1 MCANVKP
8 FSAPL
13 FKAAGAKISYLG
25 PDGSYSS
32 VAAEKLL
39 PEGFEKA
46 RGLPCKSFYSVV
58 QALLGGDAE
67 FAVLPV
73 ENTLQGAVTQNLDLL
88 YAHPEL
94 VAVRE
99 YVMKIDHRLIAKEG
113 TKLSEIRRL
122 YSHEQAILQCGRFIS
137 RELPQA
143 EIVYTDSTMQSVS
156 RIRGVGDAGIVGSHV
171 RAEGLAFIGENIA
184 DEPKNFTHFL
194 LIVKGEER
202 LPAHS
207 SLVYFAATCSHEPGA
222 LLKMLQILS
231 VYDLNM
237 TKIESRPIKN
247 SPGEYCF
254 FIEFKGDIAEKN
266 VRFALNRLSEYTKNF
281 KLLGCY

>member
-1 MCANVKP
+1 MSEQPKQPSGRV
-8 FSAPL
+8 
-13 FKAAGAKISYLG
+13 SYLG

-32 VAAEKLL
+32 LAAKELVPAGEGVAC
-39 PEGFEKA
+39 G
-46 RGLPCKSFYSVV
+46 SFYAAV
-58 QALLGGDAE
+58 QALLSGEADC
-67 FAVLPV
+67 AVLPV

-88 YAHPEL
+88 YASPDL

-99 YVMKIDHRLIAKEG
+99 YLLKIEHRLIAKNG
-113 TKLSEIRRL
+113 TKLSDIRRVF
-122 YSHEQAILQCGRFIS
+122 SHEQAILQCGKFIA
-137 RELPQA
+137 RDLPNA
-143 EIVYTDSTMQSVS
+143 KIVYTDSTMQSIS
-156 RIRGVGDAGIVGSHV
+156 RISEAGDAGIVGSHV
-171 RAEGLAFIGENIA
+171 QAEGLAFIGGNIA

-194 LIVKGEER
+194 LIKKGR
-202 LPAHS
+202 GNLPEHS
-207 SLVYFAATCSHEPGA
+207 DHIYFAATCPHEPGA

-254 FIEFKGDIAEKN
+254 FIEFKGDAADKN
-266 VRFALNRLSEYTKNF
+266 VRAALSRLKEYTKNF